1 MPNGNIPNQQKNR
14 ANLSK
19 IFVLR
24 IIVHLKGEIV
34 PIVIIK
40 LCRTKSKNCAD
51 WFYEIMPIEV
61 SESKRMWY
69 NIGRNRQGGPCH
81 EKNC

>member
-1 MPNGNIPNQQKNR
+1 MPDKNIPNQQKNR

-40 LCRTKSKNCAD
+40 LCRTKSKNYAD
-51 WFYEIMPIEV
+51 CFYEIMPIEG

-69 NIGRNRQGGPCH
+69 NIGRNRQGGLCH